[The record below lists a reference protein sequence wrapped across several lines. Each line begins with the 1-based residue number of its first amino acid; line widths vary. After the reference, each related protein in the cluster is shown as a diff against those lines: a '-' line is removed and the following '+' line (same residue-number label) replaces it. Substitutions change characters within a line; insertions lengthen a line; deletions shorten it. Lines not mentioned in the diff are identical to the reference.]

1 MWLTYKRL
9 RESHLFVH
17 NRRISAAA
25 WALTEH
31 CFLSRLTFFI
41 IKCRELEKLLS
52 LKSNDKAITR
62 VLIPRLKNKLLR
74 TPWRP
79 RALWRHPPPHLNC
92 VWTSSPAAVTYRLS
106 STLRCVWF
114 CFLVNFTWRN
124 AAAGLSRNSF
134 CSTGRCWDPPTPTH
148 SFSLLITI
156 SIPLHE
162 RAWPTD
168 LFYCW
173 RTMCSFPVW
182 GY

>member
-1 MWLTYKRL
+1 MMFSETFYFWYFQRMMGL
-9 RESHLFVH
+9 SGH
-17 NRRISAAA
+17 NP
-25 WALTEH
+25 
-31 CFLSRLTFFI
+31 I
-41 IKCRELEKLLS
+41 IGQERS
-52 LKSNDKAITR
+52 
-62 VLIPRLKNKLLR
+62 VKNKLLR

-79 RALWRHPPPHLNC
+79 HALWRHPPPHLNC
-92 VWTSSPAAVTYRLS
+92 VWTFSPGATTYRLS

-156 SIPLHE
+156 SVPLYE
-162 RAWPTD
+162 CAGPTD

-173 RTMCSFPVW
+173 RTLCFFPVW